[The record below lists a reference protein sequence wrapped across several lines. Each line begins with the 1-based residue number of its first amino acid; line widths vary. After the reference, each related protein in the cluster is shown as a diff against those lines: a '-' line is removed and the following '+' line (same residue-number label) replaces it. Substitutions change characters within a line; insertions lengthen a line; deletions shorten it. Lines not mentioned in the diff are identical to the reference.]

1 MADDTEKTPI
11 RMRKTIHL
19 ASRHPSTSD
28 GNGPTLER
36 KWKNRKGL
44 VARPAEIRTGPEVE
58 EWARQLA
65 ARSAEERE
73 RERRNQQ
80 ELATR
85 KAELRMRMEAE
96 ERMRM
101 EAEERA
107 RQEVLLA
114 GRSAEERDM
123 DALSDRFDQVVER
136 YLRQFGAAIPGFSLA
151 PLIMPPGSR
160 AKGYKF
166 SFDGKT
172 GWVQHNRKAA
182 WIERVSPGRRGMDR
196 TLVARWMVDDLT
208 TRNVGKAIKEVL
220 GIRRRRG
227 APDREE

>member
-1 MADDTEKTPI
+1 MADDTEKPPI

-28 GNGPTLER
+28 GNEPTLER
-36 KWKNRKGL
+36 KRKNRKVL
-44 VARPAEIRTGPEVE
+44 VARPAEIRTGPEAE

-96 ERMRM
+96 ER
-101 EAEERA
+101 A

-123 DALSDRFDQVVER
+123 DAFSDRFDQIVER
-136 YLRQFGAAIPGFSLA
+136 YLRQFSAAIPGFNLA
-151 PLIMPPGSR
+151 PLIMPPGSC

-166 SFDGKT
+166 SFDGIT